1 MWIANAAAALCTCAY
16 YYNTRVLIT
25 LSYTAGR
32 RARVCM
38 CEPVRECACVR
49 AWMCECIHIV
59 RVCTARARAYSEC
72 VSFIKFIWQPVPH
85 TNIGISPRR
94 HRCSCCCC
102 RRTEREPRG
111 GTKSLSSSERERET
125 SIMYIIITIIRRTRT
140 RTRRLPQLHLLVSPP
155 PAAGAA
161 AAAVVVAYGSSDFFF
176 SYWRNANCWY
186 NYYRE
191 RIIMVQVSER
201 GEKRSR
207 KSPSRNENGGLL
219 NNYTHVHVIL
229 PPRMKTSTTE
239 NRVKPADG
247 NLRSRKHAN
256 RSIGPWS
263 WGARKQCSALE
274 RALTRLVQDLVKIC
288 GSLQTIVSVGKSLI
302 FFCSNIPTR

>member
-1 MWIANAAAALCTCAY
+1 M
-16 YYNTRVLIT
+16 LIT
-25 LSYTAGR
+25 LSYTAGL

-59 RVCTARARAYSEC
+59 RVCTARARARAYSEC

-85 TNIGISPRR
+85 TNIGISPR

-111 GTKSLSSSERERET
+111 GTKSLSSSESERET

-140 RTRRLPQLHLLVSPP
+140 RTRRLPQLHLLVTPP

-176 SYWRNANCWY
+176 FSYWRNANCWY
-186 NYYRE
+186 NDYRE

-219 NNYTHVHVIL
+219 NNYTHVHVLL

-239 NRVKPADG
+239 NRVKPAHG